1 MQENEEMTAD
11 IAPEPTGYGDIVTEE
26 PEREVDLGEIDEPKT
41 LTEAEEETE
50 HKTDLQAAMRA
61 LLPKFK
67 NKRMNEL
74 LQSAMVSRIFPDN
87 FLDKNYLLVMSL
99 IEESEIDDNADI
111 DVVGIISATQDG
123 LSIGYKGQGR
133 IDILEIA
140 GVAHEEEIEKLAKEL
155 GMGA

>member
-1 MQENEEMTAD
+1 MQENEEITAD

-111 DVVGIISATQDG
+111 DVVGIISAIQDG